1 MSSLG
6 LLDRLTRDR
15 LASRIWRRDTTAFLQ
30 TDASDERHEAIRNRL
45 GWLDSPRLQ
54 EQHHSA
60 LTAFARD
67 AARDG
72 LSDVVLLG
80 MGGSS
85 LCAEV
90 LRDIAA
96 PRDRTRSFTLLD
108 TTDERTIRSVTER
121 LQPARTLFIVASKSG
136 STVEVTSL
144 ERYFWSVMKTLAPDE
159 PGRHFTAITDPETSL
174 AVQATARGYRHLFIN
189 PADIGGRYSALSLFG
204 LVPAALLGIDLV
216 ALSNS
221 AAQMAESCQSDW
233 DNPSLGLGAFMAA
246 HAMNGRDKLTLLLS
260 PELEPL
266 GPWIE
271 QLVAESTGKDGT
283 GVLPIV
289 GEPTGAAHEYGPDRA
304 FVAVLTAGVT
314 LMRGLCA
321 TLEDAGYP
329 VFIVETNRDALGAEF
344 FRWMFATAV
353 AGAAL
358 GVNPFDEPNVREA
371 KVRTAEQLA
380 AYEQQSTFT
389 LDPPF
394 EKGSGYSRREHHR
407 EQAASRPGGYVAI
420 LDYLAPDPRR
430 AELVARL
437 RAALRRRAGVAT
449 TYGVGPRYLHS
460 TGQFHKGGPH
470 TGTFLLFTG
479 ADATSTPI
487 PGTNYTFSLLKQ
499 AQALGDFAALADADR
514 EVVQY
519 HFEDPATD
527 PSEAFERV
535 AQSFR

>member
-1 MSSLG
+1 MLG
-6 LLDRLTRDR
+6 LLDRLTRER
-15 LASRIWRRDTTAFLQ
+15 LASRIWARDATTFLPA
-30 TDASDERHEAIRNRL
+30 DVADEEHAAIRNRL
-45 GWLDSPRLQ
+45 GWLDSPRLG
-54 EQHHSA
+54 EQHHDA
-60 LTAFARD
+60 LVAFARD
-67 AARDG
+67 AAQDK
-72 LSDVVLLG
+72 LTDIVLLG

-96 PRDRTRSFTLLD
+96 PHAHGRFVVLD

-121 LQPARTLFIVASKSG
+121 LQPGRTLFLVASKSG
-136 STVEVTSL
+136 STIEVTSL
-144 ERYFWSVMKTLAPDE
+144 ERHFWSVMKTLVPDD
-159 PGRHFTAITDPETSL
+159 PGRHFVAITDPETTLASL
-174 AVQATARGYRHLFIN
+174 AATRGYRRTFVN

-204 LVPAALLGIDLV
+204 LVPAALLGIDVL
-216 ALSNS
+216 ALAQS

-233 DNPSLGLGAFMAA
+233 DNPSLALGAFMAA
-246 HAMNGRDKLTLLLS
+246 NAMSGRDKLTLLLS

-271 QLVAESTGKDGT
+271 QLVAESTGKDAN

-289 GEPTGAAHEYGPDRA
+289 GEPTAAAHEYGSDRA
-304 FVAVLTAGVT
+304 FVGVLTTGLP
-314 LMRGLCA
+314 LMRGLCD
-321 TLEDAGYP
+321 TLEAGGHP
-329 VFIVETNRDALGAEF
+329 VFIVDTSREALGAEF

-371 KVRTAEQLA
+371 KSRTAEQLA
-380 AYEQQSTFT
+380 VYERQNAFM

-407 EQAASRPGGYVAI
+407 ESEAPKTRGRYVAI
-420 LDYLAPDPRR
+420 LDYLPPDPRR
-430 AELVARL
+430 AELVTRL

-449 TYGVGPRYLHS
+449 TYGLGPRYLHS
-460 TGQFHKGGPH
+460 TGQFHKGGPN

-479 ADATSTPI
+479 ADGTSTPV
-487 PGTNYTFSLLKQ
+487 PGMSYSFNTLKQ
-499 AQALGDFAALADADR
+499 AQALGDFAALAAADR

-519 HFEDPATD
+519 HFDDPASD
-527 PSEAFERV
+527 PSQAFERV
-535 AQSFR
+535 LQSFR